1 MKHLERLRGMYEE
14 IDGTSLAVERILVR
28 EGKAEAVEWLKKIER
43 KKDKEAEEIWWKW
56 AVQSV
61 KYK

>member
-1 MKHLERLRGMYEE
+1 MNEE
-14 IDGTSLAVERILVR
+14 IDGTSLGVEWILER

-43 KKDKEAEEIWWKW
+43 KKYKEAEKRWWKR